1 MVDKSAIRSYNI
13 YNNQG
18 KGQKMNLAY
27 CDYIADRIS
36 KLIKR
41 EIGDNDTLIADIS
54 NPQMDLHPTEGWFQ
68 STKKVITVHD
78 TNGKAYVVTV
88 EEAPMLDKETF

>member
-1 MVDKSAIRSYNI
+1 
-13 YNNQG
+13 
-18 KGQKMNLAY
+18 MNLAY

-54 NPQMDLHPTEGWFQ
+54 TPQMDLHPTEGWFQ

-78 TNGKAYVVTV
+78 TKGKAYVVTV

>member
-1 MVDKSAIRSYNI
+1 
-13 YNNQG
+13 
-18 KGQKMNLAY
+18 MNLAY

-41 EIGDNDTLIADIS
+41 EIGDNDTLISNIS

-88 EEAPMLDKETF
+88 EEAPVLDKETF

>member
-1 MVDKSAIRSYNI
+1 MTLK
-13 YNNQG
+13 
-18 KGQKMNLAY
+18 LAY

-68 STKKVITVHD
+68 STKKVMTCYD
-78 TNGKAYVVTV
+78 TNGKAYVITV
-88 EEAPMLDKETF
+88 EETPMLDKE

>member
-1 MVDKSAIRSYNI
+1 MRAN
-13 YNNQG
+13 
-18 KGQKMNLAY
+18 MNLAY

-68 STKKVITVHD
+68 STKKTITCHD

-88 EEAPMLDKETF
+88 EEAPFLDKETF